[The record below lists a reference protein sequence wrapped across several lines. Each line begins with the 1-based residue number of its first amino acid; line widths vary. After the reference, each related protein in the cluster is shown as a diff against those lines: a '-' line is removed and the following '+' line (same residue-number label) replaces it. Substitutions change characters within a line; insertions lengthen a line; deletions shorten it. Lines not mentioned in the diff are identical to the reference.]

1 MFTVH
6 AYLQEEIFGIVTFS
20 MLHFEYVPPD
30 VIVHLPLPRCGI
42 LFTCHDFES
51 VVVLGGNPVA
61 SFLTERRVVTAVCR
75 HPDKVHCL
83 LLSRSPSHHSPLRF
97 PLARPRSPLTRRRHG
112 AS

>member
-6 AYLQEEIFGIVTFS
+6 AYLQEEIFGIVTFP

-51 VVVLGGNPVA
+51 VAVVRGNP
-61 SFLTERRVVTAVCR
+61 RRVILNRTEGR
-75 HPDKVHCL
+75 DGRLP
-83 LLSRSPSHHSPLRF
+83 
-97 PLARPRSPLTRRRHG
+97 
-112 AS
+112 ASG